1 MFPSYET
8 IKWFYENNCYS
19 NAEIE
24 EFVYL
29 GCLTERQYVEITG
42 EDFPIHEDTTEWK

>member
-19 NAEIE
+19 NEEIE
-24 EFVYL
+24 EFVSL
-29 GCLTERQYVEITG
+29 GCLTKEQYEMITG
-42 EDFPIHEDTTEWK
+42 EDFPNHDIVEWK